1 MSNKPKDPA
10 ESGLRKGLTSYG
22 DKGFSLFLR
31 KAFIK
36 GAGYTNSALDRP
48 VIGII
53 NTGSAYNPC
62 HGNMPQLLEAVK
74 RGVMLAGGLP
84 MEFPTISI
92 HESFA
97 APTSMY
103 LRNLMSMDTEEML
116 RAQPMDAV
124 VMIGGCDKTVP
135 AQLMG
140 AASAGLPA
148 IQLITGSMLTGSHRS
163 ERVGACTDCRRY
175 WGKFRA
181 GEIDEAEMDEVNDQ
195 LVASVGTCSVMGT
208 ASTMACISE
217 ALGMTVPGGATP
229 PAVTADRIR
238 IAEETGT
245 CAVKMAKEG
254 LTIDKVLTADAF
266 ENAMRV
272 LLAIGGST
280 NGIVHLAAIAGRM
293 GLEIDLDALDKMGDE
308 TPVLVDLKP
317 SGDHYMEN
325 FHDAG
330 GMTTLLRQLKPLLKL
345 NAMTVSGRTLGE
357 EIDAAPP
364 SFKQDV
370 VRPFDKPIYPRGSI
384 AVLHGNLA
392 PGGAIIK
399 QSAANEKLMEH
410 EGRAVVFE
418 DAADLAN
425 RIDCPELDVTAED
438 ILVLK
443 NIGPKGA
450 PGMPEA
456 GYIPIPMKLARA
468 GVKDIVRI
476 SDGRMSGT
484 AFGTIV
490 LHVTP
495 ESAIG
500 GPLAQVR
507 NGDRIRLSVKNR
519 EISLLIS
526 DEELAQRMKDNPI
539 TSPTAERGYKKL
551 FLNTVTQAD
560 QGVDFDFLRAAKMI
574 GKTPQSNQRVKT
586 VINANLLRKGMNI
599 WPPFLGAGITVESIA
614 KDFRHA
620 KVRLKHGLLN
630 RNILGVHFGGSLF
643 AMTDP
648 FFMMMVSQNIGK
660 GYIVWDQAAK
670 IEFLKPGKGTVHAS
684 FELTQSQIDEI
695 ISAAESGNKVLR
707 DFVVDVKDREEDV
720 VARITKTLYIR
731 KKMKKG

>member
-1 MSNKPKDPA
+1 MPNTPQDDTKKPQPDA
-10 ESGLRKGLTSYG
+10 AGMEKGLTSYG

-36 GAGYTNSALDRP
+36 GAGYSDKALDRP
-48 VIGII
+48 VIGIA

-62 HGNMPQLLEAVK
+62 HGNAPQLVEAVK

-84 MEFPTISI
+84 MDFPTISI

-103 LRNLMSMDTEEML
+103 LRNLMSMDTEEMI

-124 VMIGGCDKTVP
+124 VLIGGCDKTVP

-140 AASAGLPA
+140 AASAGIPA
-148 IQLITGSMLTGSHRS
+148 IQLITGSMLTGSHRG

-175 WGKFRA
+175 WGKYRA
-181 GEIDEAEMDEVNDQ
+181 EEIDAEEIADVNNQ

-208 ASTMACISE
+208 ASTMACIAE
-217 ALGMTVPGGATP
+217 ALGMTVPGGASP

-238 IAEETGT
+238 VAEETGAR
-245 CAVKMAKEG
+245 AVQMAIDG
-254 LTIDKVLTADAF
+254 LTVDKVLTEDAF

-280 NGIVHLAAIAGRM
+280 NGIVHLAAIAGRV
-293 GLEIDLDALDKMGDE
+293 GLDIDLDVLDRMGRE

-317 SGDHYMEN
+317 SGQHYMED
-325 FHDAG
+325 FHHAG
-330 GMTTLLRQLKPLLKL
+330 GMATLLRELKPLLKL
-345 NAMTVSGRTLGE
+345 NALTVTGRTLGE
-357 EIDAAPP
+357 ELEAAGPG
-364 SFKQDV
+364 FKQDV
-370 VRPFDKPIYPRGSI
+370 VRPFKNPIYPQGGI

-399 QSAANEKLMEH
+399 QSAADAKLMEH

-418 DAADLAN
+418 NAQDLAA
-425 RIDCPELDVTAED
+425 RIDSDDLDVTADD

-456 GYIPIPMKLARA
+456 GYIPIPKKLARA

-500 GPLAQVR
+500 GPLAHVK

-519 EISLLIS
+519 EISLLVS
-526 DEELAQRMKDNPI
+526 DEELAQRRRDNPI
-539 TSPTAERGYKKL
+539 TAPTAQRGYLKL
-551 FLNTVTQAD
+551 FLDTVTQAD
-560 QGVDFDFLRAAKMI
+560 QGVDFDFLR
-574 GKTPQSNQRVKT
+574 GKSSK
-586 VINANLLRKGMNI
+586 
-599 WPPFLGAGITVESIA
+599 S
-614 KDFRHA
+614 
-620 KVRLKHGLLN
+620 
-630 RNILGVHFGGSLF
+630 
-643 AMTDP
+643 
-648 FFMMMVSQNIGK
+648 
-660 GYIVWDQAAK
+660 
-670 IEFLKPGKGTVHAS
+670 
-684 FELTQSQIDEI
+684 
-695 ISAAESGNKVLR
+695 
-707 DFVVDVKDREEDV
+707 
-720 VARITKTLYIR
+720 
-731 KKMKKG
+731 